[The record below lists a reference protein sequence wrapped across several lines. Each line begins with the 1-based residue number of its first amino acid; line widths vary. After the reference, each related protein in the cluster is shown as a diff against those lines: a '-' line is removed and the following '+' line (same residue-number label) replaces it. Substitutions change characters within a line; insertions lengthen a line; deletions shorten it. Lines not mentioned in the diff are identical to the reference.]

1 MDAEHLDEVAA
12 ELQGRREALGGWGL
26 AQLAASSA
34 LAVYA
39 MWAALTP
46 GFRRLPLRLQVPY
59 VPSSTKQVENVM
71 SLLKGRAGK
80 MVDLGSG
87 DGRIVLE
94 AYKQGFRP
102 AVGYELNPWLLT
114 LSNYRAWRT
123 GCYGKVFYQRQDLW
137 KVNLCDCN
145 NVSVFLAPSVMI
157 FQHKDKGS
165 TTIRFPLQL
174 LGDCVIGEELN
185 SRQQYIKGTS
195 TSSQGVLTFKF
206 IFLYGATDCLNMIQ
220 TLSSEDILREAANLQ
235 DYPTASIYTYAHP
248 SAPRASRSLS
258 TLPHWPP
265 PYPGPPELPPPYS
278 EVEST
283 SPRERQEGCC
293 RCRALRTQEQTDRQ
307 N

>member
-1 MDAEHLDEVAA
+1 
-12 ELQGRREALGGWGL
+12 
-26 AQLAASSA
+26 
-34 LAVYA
+34 
-39 MWAALTP
+39 
-46 GFRRLPLRLQVPY
+46 
-59 VPSSTKQVENVM
+59 
-71 SLLKGRAGK
+71 
-80 MVDLGSG
+80 
-87 DGRIVLE
+87 
-94 AYKQGFRP
+94 
-102 AVGYELNPWLLT
+102 
-114 LSNYRAWRT
+114 
-123 GCYGKVFYQRQDLW
+123 
-137 KVNLCDCN
+137 
-145 NVSVFLAPSVMI
+145 MI

-283 SPRERQEGCC
+283 SPRGKS
-293 RCRALRTQEQTDRQ
+293 ALRFPLSCAARWLCSCLTSPVQGHRVAAQSTALPHWAQHGAAPAKHLWQLHAGAEVEGPLLPSPENSSPCWGWEKGVSPLAIMPNMELPQNCCCQGTVTLSLASTQPRQ
-307 N
+307 IHPAEIQEPLLDCAYWSCSGYGEGPLTWPHEAVVRGGCV